1 MLFGKVC
8 DVRYRLKVLNLSSDD
23 LRHLIVMEREE
34 SNRKTMLNLLG
45 QKLRRAEKKEKKSP
59 RKKRSKDR
67 HTNPNRNKEDRH
79 TNPKKDRHTN
89 RSSHGL
95 DEYSAKS
102 KWWLLTFSSKSQIK
116 TSSATKF
123 YQDRSGMGP
132 DRSGPVRNT
141 PKWVRT
147 GPERSGMVRNGSG
160 PVRMGPEWVRNGS
173 YRVII
178 FI

>member
-67 HTNPNRNKEDRH
+67 HTNP
-79 TNPKKDRHTN
+79 KKDRHTN

-102 KWWLLTFSSKSQIK
+102 K
-116 TSSATKF
+116 
-123 YQDRSGMGP
+123 
-132 DRSGPVRNT
+132 
-141 PKWVRT
+141 
-147 GPERSGMVRNGSG
+147 
-160 PVRMGPEWVRNGS
+160 
-173 YRVII
+173 
-178 FI
+178 